1 MDIKV
6 EGGGGGQIMKILL
19 LSPPTI
25 SAIKAVIGATG
36 PPLGLAYL
44 ASMVREEHEVRIV
57 DSLAEDY
64 TYEDVERIVKSY
76 DPDVVGI
83 TSTTSMIPDAY
94 AVAEMVKKHNE
105 NAKVVMGGPHVTFLP
120 ERTFRECPYI
130 DFIVRGEGE
139 KTFKELIDALEKG
152 KDPSNIRG
160 LSINMGSKVKNN
172 PPQPLIKDLDAIPL
186 PSYDLLPMNKYEVNG
201 TRFGTVMTSRG
212 CPFNCVFCSS
222 SLQFGRIWRGHSDS
236 RVIEELRYLREEYK
250 IREIEF
256 LDDTFTLNKRRA
268 IRIARRVVE
277 EGLDISW
284 SASSR
289 VDLFT
294 DEIAQAMKKGG
305 CHTIYFGIES
315 GSQRTLNF
323 IGKGITPEQ
332 SISAV
337 KKAKKHKLNTLGSF
351 VIGFPEETKE
361 DVEKT
366 IKFSKKVGVD
376 FAQFTIA
383 TPYPGT
389 RLWNYA
395 LSKKLILTF
404 NWRKYTTLDPVMK
417 LKNFTSQQITR
428 LLWKAYLSF
437 YLRPSYLIKDIISRR
452 GFIFRRVIPKAIKMA
467 KSAMEV
473 IRNGKNLFNSR

>member
-1 MDIKV
+1 M
-6 EGGGGGQIMKILL
+6 QILL

-25 SAIKAVIGATG
+25 SAVKAVVGTTG

-44 ASMVREEHEVRIV
+44 ASMVRDEHDVRIV

-64 TYEDVERIVKSY
+64 NYGDVERIIKKY

-94 AVAEMVKKHNE
+94 AIAKIAKRYNE
-105 NAKVVMGGPHVTFLP
+105 NVKIVMGGPHVTFLP
-120 ERTFRECPYI
+120 ERTFQECPYI

-139 KTFKELIDALEKG
+139 LTFRELIDSLERDR
-152 KDPSNIRG
+152 DPSNILG
-160 LSINMGSKVKNN
+160 LSINLRDKVKNN
-172 PPQPLIKDLDAIPL
+172 PPRPLIKDIDTIPM
-186 PSYDLLPMNKYEVNG
+186 PSYDLLPMEKYQANG
-201 TRFGTVMTSRG
+201 VRFGTVMTSRG
-212 CPFNCVFCSS
+212 CPFNCAFCSS
-222 SLQFGRIWRGHSDS
+222 SLQFGKRWRGHSDS
-236 RVIEELRYLREEYK
+236 RVIEELKHLHEKYR

-256 LDDTFTLNKRRA
+256 LDDTFTLNKHRA
-268 IRIARRVVE
+268 IRIARRIVK

-289 VDLFT
+289 VDTFT
-294 DEIAQAMKKGG
+294 EEVAEAMKKSG

-315 GSQRTLNF
+315 GSRKTLNF

-337 KKAKKHKLNTLGSF
+337 KKAKRHKLRALGSF

-361 DVEKT
+361 DIKKT
-366 IKFSKKVGVD
+366 IKLSKKVGVD

-389 RLWNYA
+389 RLWKYA
-395 LSKKLILTF
+395 SAKKLILTF
-404 NWRKYTTLDPVMK
+404 DWRKYTTLDPVMK
-417 LKNFTSQQITR
+417 LKNFTSQQITK
-428 LLWKAYLSF
+428 LLQKAYVSF
-437 YLRPSYLIKDIISRR
+437 YLRPSFLIKDLISRK
-452 GFIFRRVIPKAIKMA
+452 GFILRRAIPKAIKMA
-467 KSAMEV
+467 KSAME
-473 IRNGKNLFNSR
+473 

>member
-1 MDIKV
+1 M
-6 EGGGGGQIMKILL
+6 QILL

-25 SAIKAVIGATG
+25 SAVKAVVGTTG

-44 ASMVREEHEVRIV
+44 ASMVRDEHDVRIV

-64 TYEDVERIVKSY
+64 NYGDVKRIIKKY

-94 AVAEMVKKHNE
+94 AIAKIAKRCNE
-105 NAKVVMGGPHVTFLP
+105 NVKIVMGGPHVTFLP
-120 ERTFRECPYI
+120 ERTFQECPYI

-139 KTFKELIDALEKG
+139 LTFRELIDSLERDR
-152 KDPSNIRG
+152 DPSNILG
-160 LSINMGSKVKNN
+160 LSINLRDKVRNN
-172 PPQPLIKDLDAIPL
+172 PPRPLIKDIDTIPM
-186 PSYDLLPMNKYEVNG
+186 PSYDLLPMEKYQANG
-201 TRFGTVMTSRG
+201 VRFGTVMTSRG
-212 CPFNCVFCSS
+212 CPFNCAFCSS
-222 SLQFGRIWRGHSDS
+222 SLQFGKRWRGHSDS
-236 RVIEELRYLREEYK
+236 RVIEELKHLHEKYR

-256 LDDTFTLNKRRA
+256 LDDTFTLNKHRA
-268 IRIARRVVE
+268 IRIARRIVK

-289 VDLFT
+289 VDTFT
-294 DEIAQAMKKGG
+294 EEVAEAMKKSG

-315 GSQRTLNF
+315 GSRKTLNF

-337 KKAKKHKLNTLGSF
+337 KKAKRHKLRALGSF

-361 DVEKT
+361 DIKKT

-389 RLWNYA
+389 RLWKYA
-395 LSKKLILTF
+395 SAKKLILTF
-404 NWRKYTTLDPVMK
+404 DWRWQK
-417 LKNFTSQQITR
+417 
-428 LLWKAYLSF
+428 SF
-437 YLRPSYLIKDIISRR
+437 
-452 GFIFRRVIPKAIKMA
+452 
-467 KSAMEV
+467 
-473 IRNGKNLFNSR
+473 

>member
-1 MDIKV
+1 M
-6 EGGGGGQIMKILL
+6 QILL

-25 SAIKAVIGATG
+25 SAVKAVVGTTG

-44 ASMVREEHEVRIV
+44 ASMVRDEHDVRIV

-64 TYEDVERIVKSY
+64 NYGDVKRIIKKY

-94 AVAEMVKKHNE
+94 AIAKIAKRYNE
-105 NAKVVMGGPHVTFLP
+105 NVKIVMGGPHVTFLP
-120 ERTFRECPYI
+120 EKTFQECPYI

-139 KTFKELIDALEKG
+139 LTFRELIDSLERDG
-152 KDPSNIRG
+152 DPSNILG
-160 LSINMGSKVKNN
+160 LSINLRDKVRNN
-172 PPQPLIKDLDAIPL
+172 PPRPLIKDIDTIPM
-186 PSYDLLPMNKYEVNG
+186 PSYDLLPMEKYQANG
-201 TRFGTVMTSRG
+201 VRFGTVMTSRG
-212 CPFNCVFCSS
+212 CPFNCAFCSS
-222 SLQFGRIWRGHSDS
+222 SLQFGKRWRGHSDS
-236 RVIEELRYLREEYK
+236 RVIEELKHLHEKYR

-256 LDDTFTLNKRRA
+256 LDDTFTLNKHRA
-268 IRIARRVVE
+268 IRIARRIVK

-289 VDLFT
+289 VDTFT
-294 DEIAQAMKKGG
+294 EEVAEAMKKSG

-315 GSQRTLNF
+315 GSRKTLNF

-337 KKAKKHKLNTLGSF
+337 KKAKRHKLRALGSF

-361 DVEKT
+361 DIKKT

-389 RLWNYA
+389 RLWKYA
-395 LSKKLILTF
+395 SAKKLILTF
-404 NWRKYTTLDPVMK
+404 DWRKYTTLDPVMK
-417 LKNFTSQQITR
+417 LKNFTSQQITK
-428 LLWKAYLSF
+428 LLQKAYVSF
-437 YLRPSYLIKDIISRR
+437 YLRPSFLIKDLISRK
-452 GFIFRRVIPKAIKMA
+452 GFILRRAIPKVIKMA
-467 KSAMEV
+467 KSAM
-473 IRNGKNLFNSR
+473 K

>member
-1 MDIKV
+1 M
-6 EGGGGGQIMKILL
+6 QILL

-25 SAIKAVIGATG
+25 SAVKAVVGTTG

-44 ASMVREEHEVRIV
+44 ASMVRDEHDVRIV

-64 TYEDVERIVKSY
+64 NYGDVKRIIKKY

-94 AVAEMVKKHNE
+94 AIAKIAKRYNE
-105 NAKVVMGGPHVTFLP
+105 NVKIVMGGPHVTFLP
-120 ERTFRECPYI
+120 ERTFQECPYI

-139 KTFKELIDALEKG
+139 HTFRELIDALERG
-152 KDPSNIRG
+152 RDPSNILG
-160 LSINMGSKVKNN
+160 LSIKRDKVKNN
-172 PPQPLIKDLDAIPL
+172 PPRPLIKDIDTIPM
-186 PSYDLLPMNKYEVNG
+186 PSYDLLPMEKYQAGGV
-201 TRFGTVMTSRG
+201 RFGTVMTSRG
-212 CPFNCVFCSS
+212 CPFNCAFCSS
-222 SLQFGRIWRGHSDS
+222 SLQFGKRWRGHSDS
-236 RVIEELRYLREEYK
+236 RVIEELKHLHEKYR

-256 LDDTFTLNKRRA
+256 LDDTFTLNMRRA
-268 IRIARRVVE
+268 IRIAKRIRE

-289 VDLFT
+289 VDTFT
-294 DEIAQAMKKGG
+294 EEVAEAMKKSG

-315 GSQRTLNF
+315 GSRKTLNF

-337 KKAKKHKLNTLGSF
+337 KKARRHKLRALGSF
-351 VIGFPEETKE
+351 VIGFPKETKE
-361 DVEKT
+361 DIKKT

-389 RLWNYA
+389 RLWKYA
-395 LSKKLILTF
+395 SAKKLILTF
-404 NWRKYTTLDPVMK
+404 DWRKYTTLDPVMK
-417 LKNFTSQQITR
+417 LKNFTAQQITKQ
-428 LLWKAYLSF
+428 LQKAYISF
-437 YLRPSYLIKDIISRR
+437 YLRPSFLIKDLISRK
-452 GFIFRRVIPKAIKMA
+452 GFILRRAIPKAIKMA
-467 KSAMEV
+467 KSAME
-473 IRNGKNLFNSR
+473 

>member
-1 MDIKV
+1 MKV
-6 EGGGGGQIMKILL
+6 LL

-25 SAIKAVIGATG
+25 SAVKAVVGITS

-44 ASMVREEHEVRIV
+44 ASMVRDEHDVRIV

-64 TYEDVERIVKSY
+64 KYGDVERIIKKY

-94 AVAEMVKKHNE
+94 AIAKIAKRYNE
-105 NAKVVMGGPHVTFLP
+105 NVKIVMGGPHVTFLP
-120 ERTFRECPYI
+120 ETTFQECPCI

-139 KTFKELIDALEKG
+139 LTFRELIDSLERDR
-152 KDPSNIRG
+152 DPSNILG
-160 LSINMGSKVKNN
+160 LSINLRDKVKNN
-172 PPQPLIKDLDAIPL
+172 PPRPLIKDIDTIPM
-186 PSYDLLPMNKYEVNG
+186 PSYDLLPMEKYQADGV
-201 TRFGTVMTSRG
+201 RFGTVMTSRG
-212 CPFNCVFCSS
+212 CPFNCAFCSS
-222 SLQFGRIWRGHSDS
+222 SLQFGKRWRGHSDS
-236 RVIEELRYLREEYK
+236 RVIEELKHLHEKYR
-250 IREIEF
+250 IQEIEF
-256 LDDTFTLNKRRA
+256 LDDTFTLNKHRA
-268 IRIARRVVE
+268 IRIARRMVR

-289 VDLFT
+289 VDTFT
-294 DEIAQAMKKGG
+294 EEVAEAMKKSG

-315 GSQRTLNF
+315 GSQKTLNF

-337 KKAKKHKLNTLGSF
+337 KKAKKHKLRALGSF

-361 DVEKT
+361 DIEKT
-366 IKFSKKVGVD
+366 IKLSKKVGVD

-389 RLWNYA
+389 KLWDCA

-417 LKNFTSQQITR
+417 LKNFTPQQIKR
-428 LLWKAYLSF
+428 MLQRAYLSF
-437 YLRPSYLIKDIISRR
+437 YLRPSYLIKDLISRK
-452 GFIFRRVIPKAIKMA
+452 GFIFRRAIPRAIGMA
-467 KSAMEV
+467 KSV
-473 IRNGKNLFNSR
+473 IAGD

>member
-1 MDIKV
+1 M
-6 EGGGGGQIMKILL
+6 QILL

-25 SAIKAVIGATG
+25 SAVKAVVGTTG

-44 ASMVREEHEVRIV
+44 ASMVRDEHDVRIV

-64 TYEDVERIVKSY
+64 NYGDVERIIKKY

-94 AVAEMVKKHNE
+94 AIAKIAKRYNE
-105 NAKVVMGGPHVTFLP
+105 NVKIVMGGPHVTFLP
-120 ERTFRECPYI
+120 ERTFQECPYI

-139 KTFKELIDALEKG
+139 LTFRELINSLERDG
-152 KDPSNIRG
+152 DPSNILG
-160 LSINMGSKVKNN
+160 LSINLRDKVKNN
-172 PPQPLIKDLDAIPL
+172 PPRPLIKDIDTIPM
-186 PSYDLLPMNKYEVNG
+186 PSYDLLPMEKYQANG
-201 TRFGTVMTSRG
+201 VRFGTVMTSRG
-212 CPFNCVFCSS
+212 CPFNCAFCSS
-222 SLQFGRIWRGHSDS
+222 SLQFGKRWRGHSDS
-236 RVIEELRYLREEYK
+236 RVIEELKHLHEKYR

-256 LDDTFTLNKRRA
+256 LDDTFTLNKHRA
-268 IRIARRVVE
+268 IRIARRIVK

-289 VDLFT
+289 VDTFT
-294 DEIAQAMKKGG
+294 EEVAEAMKKSG

-315 GSQRTLNF
+315 GSRKTLNF

-337 KKAKKHKLNTLGSF
+337 KKAKRHKLRALGSF

-361 DVEKT
+361 DIKKT

-389 RLWNYA
+389 RLWKYA
-395 LSKKLILTF
+395 SAKKLILTF
-404 NWRKYTTLDPVMK
+404 DWRKYTTLDPVMK
-417 LKNFTSQQITR
+417 LKNFTSQQITK
-428 LLWKAYLSF
+428 LLQKAYISF
-437 YLRPSYLIKDIISRR
+437 YLRPSFLIKDLISRK
-452 GFIFRRVIPKAIKMA
+452 GFILRRAIPKAIKMA
-467 KSAMEV
+467 KSAME
-473 IRNGKNLFNSR
+473 